1 MLSNKVREIM
11 TREITTLDVSRTVH
25 DAIALMAE
33 KKVGRL
39 LITDKQAPAGFF
51 TERDVLR
58 RVMNKKLDP
67 KKTSIRKVM
76 TSPIRAVSQE
86 AHIVE
91 ALGAMYRGKFRHLL
105 LQDEKGAIVGMVSM
119 RRILKLAAELGR
131 GLAETQTIG
140 GIMSRDL
147 VTVDAGQTIFYT
159 IETMIKKETDCV
171 ILLSRGEPGGI
182 FTERDVLVRVAGKE
196 IDTKKVPVSEVMT
209 ADFVTMAHSAL
220 VGEVLAEMYQRGF
233 RHIPI
238 RGERE
243 KLVGI
248 VSMRDVL
255 KYARAF
261 DIDENVRKTWK
272 EIEEFWDSEEH
283 YTPG

>member
-1 MLSNKVREIM
+1 MLSNKASEIM
-11 TREITTLDVSRTVH
+11 TREIITIDASSTVY

-58 RVMNKKLDP
+58 RVMNKKLDA
-67 KKTSIRKVM
+67 KKTSIKKVM

-86 AHIVE
+86 THIVE
-91 ALGAMYRGKFRHLL
+91 ALGTMYQNKFRHLL
-105 LQDEKGAIVGMVSM
+105 LQDEKGSIIGMVSM

-140 GIMSRDL
+140 SIMSRDL
-147 VTVDAGQTIFYT
+147 VAVDAGQTIFYT
-159 IETMIKKETDCV
+159 LETMIKKDTDCV
-171 ILLSRGEPGGI
+171 ILLSHGEPKGI
-182 FTERDVLVRVAGKE
+182 FTERDVLIRVAVKE
-196 IDTKKVPVSEVMT
+196 IDTKKTPTSEVMT

-220 VGEVLAEMYQRGF
+220 VGEVLAEMYHRGF
-233 RHIPI
+233 RHVPI
-238 RGERE
+238 RGDRGE
-243 KLVGI
+243 LVGI

-255 KYARAF
+255 KYAKAF

>member
-1 MLSNKVREIM
+1 MLSNKASEIM
-11 TREITTLDVSRTVH
+11 TREIITLDASSTVY

-39 LITDKQAPAGFF
+39 LITDKQTPAGFF

-58 RVMNKKLDP
+58 RVMNKKLDA
-67 KKTSIRKVM
+67 KKTSIKKVM
-76 TSPIRAVSQE
+76 TSPIRAVSQDT
-86 AHIVE
+86 HIVE
-91 ALGAMYRGKFRHLL
+91 ALGTMYQNKFRHLL
-105 LQDEKGAIVGMVSM
+105 LKDEKGSIIGMVSM

-140 GIMSRDL
+140 SIMSREL

-159 IETMIKKETDCV
+159 LETMIKKDTDCV
-171 ILLSRGEPGGI
+171 ILLSRGEPKGI
-182 FTERDVLVRVAGKE
+182 FTERDVLVRVAVKE
-196 IDTKKVPVSEVMT
+196 IDTRKTPTSEVMT

-220 VGEVLAEMYQRGF
+220 VGEVLAEMYHRGF
-233 RHIPI
+233 RHVPI
-238 RGERE
+238 RGDRGE
-243 KLVGI
+243 LVGI

-255 KYARAF
+255 KYAKAF

>member
-1 MLSNKVREIM
+1 MLSNKASEIM
-11 TREITTLDVSRTVH
+11 TREIITLDASSTAY

-39 LITDKQAPAGFF
+39 LITDKQTPAGFF

-58 RVMNKKLDP
+58 RVMNKKLDA
-67 KKTSIRKVM
+67 KKTSIKKVM
-76 TSPIRAVSQE
+76 TSPIRAVSQDT
-86 AHIVE
+86 HIVE
-91 ALGAMYRGKFRHLL
+91 ALGAMYQNKFRHLL
-105 LQDEKGAIVGMVSM
+105 LQDEKGSIIGMVSM

-140 GIMSRDL
+140 SIMSRDL

-159 IETMIKKETDCV
+159 LETMIKKDTDCV
-171 ILLSRGEPGGI
+171 ILLSRGEPKGI
-182 FTERDVLVRVAGKE
+182 FTERDVLVRVAVKE
-196 IDTKKVPVSEVMT
+196 IDTRKTPTSEVMT

-220 VGEVLAEMYQRGF
+220 VGEVLDEMYHRGF
-233 RHIPI
+233 RHVPI
-238 RGERE
+238 RGDRGE
-243 KLVGI
+243 LVGI

-255 KYARAF
+255 KYAKAF

>member
-1 MLSNKVREIM
+1 MLSNKASEIM
-11 TREITTLDVSRTVH
+11 TREIITLDASSTVY

-39 LITDKQAPAGFF
+39 LITDKQTPAGFF

-58 RVMNKKLDP
+58 RVMNKKLDA
-67 KKTSIRKVM
+67 KKTSIKKVM
-76 TSPIRAVSQE
+76 TSPIRAVSQDT
-86 AHIVE
+86 HIVE
-91 ALGAMYRGKFRHLL
+91 ALGAMYQNKFRHLL
-105 LQDEKGAIVGMVSM
+105 LQDEKGSIIGMVSM

-140 GIMSRDL
+140 SIMSREL

-159 IETMIKKETDCV
+159 LETMIKKDTDCV
-171 ILLSRGEPGGI
+171 ILLSRGEPKGI
-182 FTERDVLVRVAGKE
+182 FTERDVLVRVAVKE
-196 IDTKKVPVSEVMT
+196 IDTRKTPTSEVMT

-220 VGEVLAEMYQRGF
+220 VGEVLAEMYHRGF
-233 RHIPI
+233 RHVPI
-238 RGERE
+238 RGDRGE
-243 KLVGI
+243 LVGI

-255 KYARAF
+255 KYAKAF